1 MLKRLS
7 KCKSFKDIYQSF
19 GERGFSKGAGTMLKI
34 FLVSPLIAGAINH
47 IMLSQYG
54 NYYDAYEYNYYFMF
68 VSNAIF
74 FILSIFFITYLIGK
88 TKYKKLPF
96 GQIFSE
102 IKRDEFWLLFW
113 ISLLVWG
120 FITTIASA
128 NIRGAFWGATELSSG
143 YISHIFTLCVM
154 GCAYLASTEQR
165 KELIRIYIIV
175 SDILAIIMLGYQYD
189 IPFVSG
195 FSAAPG
201 CSVFTNS
208 NHYGYYI
215 CVAALCLAG
224 MFFLETENLQNADK
238 RKSNIYIASFAVH
251 MWALMINDTLGAYF
265 GVVFG
270 LIALMILWKVRTTK
284 LGLKRWIPALLVVLF
299 TFLSFVGIISSKL
312 GSTIGPSL
320 VVFFKDMFSVAQQS
334 EGYEQAGTNR
344 IALWKETIAAIK
356 KRPILGYGP
365 DVMYDKDKQWVISL
379 TPHNE
384 YLECAFFMGIPGGIL
399 YLGGL
404 ISLFISRIKKLKT
417 LPLTMLISAGAVIAY
432 LVSAF
437 FGVRKY
443 HTAPYLFMFVGF
455 LMFKKEEE
463 SKKKKKTKK
472 DKTK

>member
-1 MLKRLS
+1 MLKKLK
-7 KCKSFKDIYQSF
+7 KCKTF
-19 GERGFSKGAGTMLKI
+19 GEIYNCVGEANWGKAALYLLI
-34 FLVSPLIAGAINH
+34 LLCVSPLIAGIINYV
-47 IMLSQYG
+47 MLLQITY
-54 NYYDAYEYNYYFMF
+54 YYDAYEYNYRFMA
-68 VSNAIF
+68 VSNMVFSLITVF
-74 FILSIFFITYLIGK
+74 FFTYIIGK
-88 TKYKKLPF
+88 IRYNKWYIEDVLMKIRKKEP
-96 GQIFSE
+96 
-102 IKRDEFWLLFW
+102 WLLFW
-113 ISLLVWG
+113 ICLLIWG
-120 FITTIASA
+120 IASCLASA

-189 IPFVSG
+189 MPFVSG

-238 RKSNIYIASFAVH
+238 RKSNIYIVSFAVH